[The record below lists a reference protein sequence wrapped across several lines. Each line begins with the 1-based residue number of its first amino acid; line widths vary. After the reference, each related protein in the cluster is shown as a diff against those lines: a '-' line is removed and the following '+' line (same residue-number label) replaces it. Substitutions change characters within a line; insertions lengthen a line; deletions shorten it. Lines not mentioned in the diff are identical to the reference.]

1 MPDALGTA
9 YNRTKFLKE
18 RRAMM
23 QQWADYQD
31 KIKAGAEVIPI
42 HGTAA

>member
-1 MPDALGTA
+1 MKLNAEYLD
-9 YNRTKFLKE
+9 E

-31 KIKAGAEVIPI
+31 KLKAGAEIIQRPI
-42 HGTAA
+42 KAA